1 MNGKTRRFS
10 IFIGMAALFAAISI
24 GDAVA
29 QVKTRLSIATGGT
42 GGVYYP
48 LGGGFAALISKHL
61 PGVEATA
68 EVTTA
73 SVDNMKLLHADR
85 VALTLTQ
92 SDIAL
97 DAYQGQMKGFSEKVG
112 VRTISALYSNYMHIV
127 ALDGSGIKTIND
139 LRGKRVSTGAPG
151 SGTEVKGLRVLE
163 AYGITAKDLK
173 SQDRLGASESAAAMK
188 DRRIDAFIWDGGLP
202 TAAILDLGATPGI
215 KIQLIGHG
223 DGVAKMVSKYGPVY
237 FVGTIP
243 KGTYGGM
250 ETDVQVAALTNLLTV
265 HERMDEALAYQITK
279 LLHERTADLVA
290 VHQAAQ
296 EITLKSAVVGSPVP
310 FHPGALRYYKEKG
323 TKVPVPSDVSSSRTS
338 SGSFG
343 AAAGTRPG
351 QSGCSSEG
359 LSDLG
364 HGTTEGHLPDRCR

>member
-1 MNGKTRRFS
+1 MTNHNRQRCLGLVVAVGIAEIAFFS
-10 IFIGMAALFAAISI
+10 GVAT
-24 GDAVA
+24 A

-48 LGGGFAALISKHL
+48 LGGGFAAMISKHL

-85 VALTLTQ
+85 IALALTQ

-97 DAYQGQMKGFSEKVG
+97 DAYQGKMKGFNEKVG
-112 VRTISALYSNYMHIV
+112 VRAISALYSNYMHIV

-139 LRGKRVSTGAPG
+139 LKGKRVSTGAPG

-163 AYGITAKDLK
+163 AYGISPKDLK

-202 TAAILDLGATPGI
+202 TAAILDLAATPGI
-215 KIQLIGHG
+215 KIRLIPHG
-223 DGVAKMVSKYGPVY
+223 DAVAKMVAKYGPVY

-243 KGTYGGM
+243 KGTYGGT
-250 ETDVQVAALTNLLTV
+250 ETDVQVAALTNLLAV
-265 HERMDEALAYQITK
+265 HERMDESLAYQITK
-279 LLHERTADLVA
+279 LLLERTPELVA
-290 VHQAAQ
+290 VHPAAK
-296 EITLKSAVVGSPVP
+296 EITLKSAVMGSPIP
-310 FHPGALRYYKEKG
+310 FHPGALRFYKERG
-323 TKVPVPSDVSSSRTS
+323 VKV
-338 SGSFG
+338 SG
-343 AAAGTRPG
+343 A
-351 QSGCSSEG
+351 Q
-359 LSDLG
+359 
-364 HGTTEGHLPDRCR
+364 

>member
-1 MNGKTRRFS
+1 MNTSTRRLR
-10 IFIGMAALFAAISI
+10 IAAITLGWLMFTIFS
-24 GDAVA
+24 GNAAA
-29 QVKTRLSIATGGT
+29 QVKTRLSVATGGT

-48 LGGGFAALISKHL
+48 VGGGIAALISRHL

-73 SVDNMKLLHADR
+73 SVDNMKLLHTDS
-85 VALTLTQ
+85 VALALTQ
-92 SDIAL
+92 SDIAW
-97 DAYQGQMKGFSEKVG
+97 DASQGKMKGFKDKIG
-112 VRTISALYSNYMHIV
+112 VRAISALYTNYMHIV

-139 LRGKRVSTGAPG
+139 LKGKRVSTGAPG

-163 AYGITAKDLK
+163 AYGISPKDLK

-202 TAAILDLGATPGI
+202 TGAVLDLGVTPGI

-223 DGVAKMVSKYGPVY
+223 DAVAKMVSKYGPVY

-250 ETDVQVAALTNLLTV
+250 ETDVRVAALTNLLAV
-265 HERMDEALAYQITK
+265 HERMDESLAYQITK
-279 LLHERTADLVA
+279 VLHERIADLVA
-290 VHQAAQ
+290 VHQAAK

-323 TKVPVPSDVSSSRTS
+323 AKI
-338 SGSFG
+338 
-343 AAAGTRPG
+343 PG
-351 QSGCSSEG
+351 GQ
-359 LSDLG
+359 
-364 HGTTEGHLPDRCR
+364 

>member
-1 MNGKTRRFS
+1 MNGKSRRFS

-73 SVDNMKLLHADR
+73 SVDNMKLLHADK

-97 DAYQGQMKGFSEKVG
+97 DAYQGQIKGFNEKVG

-139 LRGKRVSTGAPG
+139 LKGKRVSTGAPG

-215 KIQLIGHG
+215 KIQLDRPRRWGG
-223 DGVAKMVSKYGPVY
+223 KDGFQIWPGLFRRHNSQRHLRGN
-237 FVGTIP
+237 
-243 KGTYGGM
+243 GGGCASRS
-250 ETDVQVAALTNLLTV
+250 V
-265 HERMDEALAYQITK
+265 DE
-279 LLHERTADLVA
+279 
-290 VHQAAQ
+290 
-296 EITLKSAVVGSPVP
+296 SPD
-310 FHPGALRYYKEKG
+310 GA
-323 TKVPVPSDVSSSRTS
+323 
-338 SGSFG
+338 
-343 AAAGTRPG
+343 
-351 QSGCSSEG
+351 
-359 LSDLG
+359 
-364 HGTTEGHLPDRCR
+364 

>member
-1 MNGKTRRFS
+1 MRSYIARGSFLYV
-10 IFIGMAALFAAISI
+10 AYLAAISLTTI
-24 GDAVA
+24 VAMPGISIA

-48 LGGGFAALISKHL
+48 LGGGLAALISKNL

-73 SVDNMKLLHADR
+73 SVDNMKLVHADR
-85 VALTLTQ
+85 VALALTQ
-92 SDIAL
+92 SDIAW
-97 DAYQGQMKGFSEKVG
+97 DAYQGKMKGLSDKVA
-112 VRTISALYSNYMHIV
+112 VRAISALYSNYMHIV
-127 ALDGSGIKTIND
+127 ALDGTGIKTIND
-139 LRGKRVSTGAPG
+139 LKGKRVSTGAPG

-163 AYGITAKDLK
+163 AYGIGPKDLK

-215 KIQLIGHG
+215 KIQLIPHG
-223 DGVAKMVSKYGPVY
+223 DAVAKMVSKYGPVY

-250 ETDVQVAALTNLLTV
+250 ETDLQVAALTNLLTA
-265 HERMDEALAYQITK
+265 HERMDESLAYQITK
-279 LLHERTADLVA
+279 VLHERTADLVT
-290 VHQAAQ
+290 VHQAAK

-323 TKVPVPSDVSSSRTS
+323 VKVPD
-338 SGSFG
+338 
-343 AAAGTRPG
+343 AK
-351 QSGCSSEG
+351 
-359 LSDLG
+359 
-364 HGTTEGHLPDRCR
+364 

>member
-1 MNGKTRRFS
+1 MHSKSRCYFAVLTTLGLLVF
-10 IFIGMAALFAAISI
+10 ALAIAS
-24 GDAVA
+24 AQA
-29 QVKTRLSIATGGT
+29 QVKTRISIATGGT

-61 PGVEATA
+61 SGVEATA

-73 SVDNMKLLHADR
+73 SVDNMKLLHADK
-85 VALTLTQ
+85 VAVALTQ

-97 DAYQGQMKGFSEKVG
+97 DAYQGQMKGFNEKVG

-151 SGTEVKGLRVLE
+151 SGTEIKGLRVLE
-163 AYGITAKDLK
+163 AYGLSPKDLK

-215 KIQLIGHG
+215 KIQLIPHG
-223 DGVAKMVSKYGPVY
+223 DAVAKMVSKYGPVY

-250 ETDVQVAALTNLLTV
+250 ETDVQVAALTNLLAV
-265 HERMDEALAYQITK
+265 HERMDESLAYQITK
-279 LLHERTADLVA
+279 LLLERTADLVA
-290 VHQAAQ
+290 VHQAAK

-323 TKVPVPSDVSSSRTS
+323 TKVP
-338 SGSFG
+338 G
-343 AAAGTRPG
+343 A
-351 QSGCSSEG
+351 Q
-359 LSDLG
+359 
-364 HGTTEGHLPDRCR
+364 

>member
-1 MNGKTRRFS
+1 MINSIARRSF
-10 IFIGMAALFAAISI
+10 LFVAAISVTAI
-24 GDAVA
+24 AALPPISTA

-48 LGGGFAALISKHL
+48 LGGGLAALISKHL

-85 VALTLTQ
+85 IALALTQ
-92 SDIAL
+92 PDIAW
-97 DAYQGQMKGFSEKVG
+97 DAYQGKMKGFNEKVG

-139 LRGKRVSTGAPG
+139 FKGKRVSTGAPG

-163 AYGITAKDLK
+163 TYGVSPKDLK

-215 KIQLIGHG
+215 KIQLVPHG
-223 DGVAKMVSKYGPVY
+223 DAVAKMVSKYGPVY

-243 KGTYGGM
+243 KGTYVGM
-250 ETDVQVAALTNLLTV
+250 ETDVQVAALTNLLAV
-265 HERMDEALAYQITK
+265 HERMDESLAYQITK

-290 VHQAAQ
+290 VHQAAK

-323 TKVPVPSDVSSSRTS
+323 TKVP
-338 SGSFG
+338 G
-343 AAAGTRPG
+343 A
-351 QSGCSSEG
+351 Q
-359 LSDLG
+359 
-364 HGTTEGHLPDRCR
+364 